1 MKTKVRLAAMAM
13 ILTGLLAG
21 IFHTDVMASAVTPT
35 ISSISQSGNTDK
47 SITVCWNVEN
57 AASIQVYVKDLS
69 LPKDQQVFNRVAT
82 VRAFSYTI
90 TGLAP
95 GNKYDIQIIAING
108 ENNKLTATKTLYGAR
123 TSLSNMGALYQKKWD
138 TNEGKVTVEWE
149 QMKAADGYEYM
160 FENEKETKVLAQGS
174 IGNTEKPSMKLNV
187 AEGNIYK
194 FSVRAFIQDGSKKN
208 YTAWSSIWCIAQA
221 QVKSVVKNK
230 GKLTIKWK
238 KVKGATGYD
247 VYVSTGPQVGYKKVK
262 SVGKKTRSVTIKKVG
277 KKKISKKKKWYVCVM
292 TRKGNSDSGAAF
304 YYDSATG
311 GKAAHEFLR

>member
-13 ILTGLLAG
+13 ALAALLAG
-21 IFHTDVMASAVTPT
+21 VFHTDAFASPVTPT
-35 ISSISQSGNTDK
+35 ISSISQTGNTDK
-47 SITVCWNVEN
+47 TITVSWNVQN

-82 VRAFSYTI
+82 VRSFSYTV
-90 TGLAP
+90 TGLVP

-108 ENNKLTATKTLYGAR
+108 ENNKLTAVKTLYGAR
-123 TSLSNMGALYQKKWD
+123 TTLSAMGAVYQKKWD
-138 TNEGKVTVEWE
+138 TNENKVTVEWD

-160 FENEKETKVLAQGS
+160 FENEKETKVLAHAT
-174 IGNTEKPSMKLNV
+174 IGNTEKPSLKLNV
-187 AEGNIYK
+187 AEGHIYK
-194 FSVRAFIQDGSKKN
+194 FSVRAFIQDGSTKN
-208 YTAWSSIWCIAQA
+208 YTAWRSIWCIAQA

-247 VYVSTGPQVGYKKVK
+247 VYVSSGPQVGYKKVK
-262 SVGKKTRSVTIKKVG
+262 SVGKKTKSVTIKKVG

-292 TRKGNSDSGAAF
+292 TRKGDSDSGAAF